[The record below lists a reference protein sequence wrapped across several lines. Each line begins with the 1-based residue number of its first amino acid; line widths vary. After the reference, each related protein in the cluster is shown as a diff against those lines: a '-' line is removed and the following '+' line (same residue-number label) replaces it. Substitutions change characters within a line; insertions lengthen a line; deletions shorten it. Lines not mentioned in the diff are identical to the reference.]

1 MCRNIKQNIADLH
14 WYKIVFVFLIHLSLS
29 IHISCFMRIEN
40 YLYKGEHLVSYQN
53 LYSNL
58 LYIKYTIKY
67 VQTMLSIFYAFFQ
80 ARRILTLNKQ
90 INVLFTNRICTK
102 TKTKINTQNL
112 RPWKESYTS
121 VTSFRRAVGCVTK
134 SKVLYT
140 CVYLY
145 TCVTH
150 DGTFLWAVFSLS
162 WAYIIGR
169 MIPFTCT
176 ILVINTRTYFLLKKN
191 ISN

>member
-1 MCRNIKQNIADLH
+1 MYYLQTEYAQKQ
-14 WYKIVFVFLIHLSLS
+14 
-29 IHISCFMRIEN
+29 
-40 YLYKGEHLVSYQN
+40 
-53 LYSNL
+53 
-58 LYIKYTIKY
+58 
-67 VQTMLSIFYAFFQ
+67 
-80 ARRILTLNKQ
+80 KQ
-90 INVLFTNRICTK
+90 
-102 TKTKINTQNL
+102 KINTQNL

-134 SKVLYT
+134 SKV
-140 CVYLY
+140 LY

-176 ILVINTRTYFLLKKN
+176 ILVINTRTYFLLKKKYQQLITFIYVILSIHDIRDYSHSVLN
-191 ISN
+191 FTIQIISLLLKLYYMSSVMK